1 MRTIDRRIPLAL
13 LLLRLSVFLVMLMW
27 TLDKFI
33 RPEHAAAVF
42 GKFYFIGGLG
52 HAIFYVIG
60 ALQLAVI
67 IGFVLGWHKHFTYA
81 GVLFFHTVST
91 VSAFK
96 QYFAPFADNNLLF
109 FAAWPMLAAC
119 FTLFYLKDLDTY
131 WTVKS
136 LGAKTKIQSEHI

>member
-1 MRTIDRRIPLAL
+1 MRTIDRRIPLTL

-33 RPEHAAAVF
+33 RPEHAAAIF
-42 GKFYFIGGLG
+42 GKFYLIGGLG
-52 HAIFYVIG
+52 HTLIYVIG
-60 ALQLAVI
+60 AIQLAVI
-67 IGFVLGWHKHFTYA
+67 IGFVLGWQKSFTYA

-96 QYFAPFADNNLLF
+96 QYFAPFADVNLLF

-119 FTLFYLKDLDTY
+119 FTLFYLKHLDTY
-131 WTVKS
+131 WTVQS
-136 LGAKTKIQSEHI
+136 LGAKTTTSEHF